1 MSKVFEL
8 GVFTASIRFY
18 AEQVVQH
25 LDPEGKYIRMV
36 LTREHCVEAMRGL
49 FIKDLRIIRNFEINR
64 IFLVDNC
71 SHSYAFQ
78 PDNGVPIINYW
89 EGTQDRELSELKDY
103 LMFLLKQPDP
113 LAFNRDYFKTR
124 LMHQA
129 KDLSTM
135 LQLLP
140 LTASLA
146 DS

>member
-25 LDPEGKYIRMV
+25 LDPEGKCIRKV
-36 LTREHCVEAMRGL
+36 LTREHCVEAMKGL
-49 FIKDLRIIRNFEINR
+49 FIKDLRIIRNFDVDL

-78 PDNGVPIINYW
+78 PDNGVPIINFW
-89 EGTQDRELSELKDY
+89 EGTNDRELYELKDY
-103 LMFLLKQPDP
+103 LLYLLKQPDP

-124 LMHQA
+124 MLHQA

-140 LTASLA
+140 LTRSQEDA
-146 DS
+146 